1 MVETTVPPTAAERRS
16 AGPGPVVRHCG
27 PLPLLAVGVLCAVGA
42 FAVQEWW
49 QAAGALVVQALCLPL
64 VVGDVRAALRR
75 LLPLGIAALSVGWST
90 VLAGDSPEPLW
101 TALTAALRLLVLVL
115 PGALLLG
122 WLDAAEAGD
131 HLAQRLRVPGRV
143 VVAVVV
149 ALGRLDALADSWDQ
163 IAAARRVRG
172 LGPGRGPVGRVR
184 WAASTSFGLLVDA
197 VRGAG
202 RVSLAMDARG
212 FAGERAGRRSWALP
226 APWRRA
232 DTVLLLVGTAVA
244 AVPLLLRLGG
254 AFLTVT
260 T

>member
-1 MVETTVPPTAAERRS
+1 MGTTVPPTAAERRS

-27 PLPLLAVGVLCAVGA
+27 PLSLLAVGVLCAVGA

-115 PGALLLG
+115 PGGLLLG

-254 AFLTVT
+254 AFLTAT